1 MVFCIIICII
11 KLYVLVFVINIY
23 SFVLNG
29 EKKKEFCDR
38 MK

>member
-11 KLYVLVFVINIY
+11 KLLVFVIDIY
-23 SFVLNG
+23 SFILNG
-29 EKKKEFCDR
+29 KNLKKNEFCDR